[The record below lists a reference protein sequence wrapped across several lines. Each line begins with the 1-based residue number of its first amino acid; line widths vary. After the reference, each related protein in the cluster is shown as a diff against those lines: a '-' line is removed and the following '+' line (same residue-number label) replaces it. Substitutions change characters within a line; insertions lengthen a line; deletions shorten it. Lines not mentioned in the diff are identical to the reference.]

1 MSRILIYDEKSA
13 DYPLI
18 DQTTITQEYKD
29 APWTSKRDEG
39 MRKFAVD
46 KNVHYRLVLNKVGL
60 PLESFEN
67 ASELFNVGND
77 VLDGSCHNLFLCIT
91 LT

>member
-1 MSRILIYDEKSA
+1 MIYCEKST

-29 APWTSKRDEG
+29 APWTSKRDEAE
-39 MRKFAVD
+39 RELAVD
-46 KNVHYRLVLNKVGL
+46 KHVHYRLVLNKVGL

-67 ASELFNVGND
+67 ASELFHVGYD
-77 VLDGSCHNLFLCIT
+77 ALEGSSQICLLSESSC
-91 LT
+91 